1 MPKVEIEK
9 PLNVP
14 VVPARTA
21 ASEIIHEMAGRTGKW
36 TDFAL
41 YAMLKDLGL
50 PDVGYVAI
58 PAVMDDVGETFEPR
72 HEISFRLSAR
82 RSPDAFPTFTGGVG
96 IDSNGPSSSIM
107 WLGGNYDP
115 PLKGLGALL
124 DQFFARGVAEKS
136 LGYMLDEL
144 ADEIQA
150 KVERREIAEVRY
162 RRLFASD

>member
-1 MPKVEIEK
+1 MPKVELETQ
-9 PLNVP
+9 LSVP

-21 ASEIIHEMAGRTGKW
+21 ASEIIHEMGASSGKW
-36 TDFAL
+36 MDFSL

-58 PAVMDDVGETFEPR
+58 PANIDDIGETFEPR
-72 HEISFRLSAR
+72 HEIRFRLCAR
-82 RSPDAFPTFTGGVG
+82 RSPDAFPKFTGGIG

-107 WLGGNYDP
+107 WLAGEYDA
-115 PLKGLGALL
+115 PLKGLGALV

-136 LGYMLDEL
+136 LRYMLGDL
-144 ADEIQA
+144 AEEIQA

-162 RRLFASD
+162 RRIFAVE